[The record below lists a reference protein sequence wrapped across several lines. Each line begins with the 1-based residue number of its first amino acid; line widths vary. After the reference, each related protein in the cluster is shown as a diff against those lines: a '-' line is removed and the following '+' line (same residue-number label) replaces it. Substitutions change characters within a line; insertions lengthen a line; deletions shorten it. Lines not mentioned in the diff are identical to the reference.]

1 MKLNQEIVLH
11 QDHYDRS
18 KCCTWTDKQDHL
30 VCVRPVSSS
39 LQAAGHWQSPRGMPG
54 PVLSTRLQGGLTEMF
69 RAEYHRQTLYINV
82 LQHSKCVADD

>member
-1 MKLNQEIVLH
+1 MKLSQEIVLH

-39 LQAAGHWQSPRGMPG
+39 LQAAGHWQSPR
-54 PVLSTRLQGGLTEMF
+54 VLSSSEYQTARWADRDVQG
-69 RAEYHRQTLYINV
+69 
-82 LQHSKCVADD
+82 